1 MSVFIAQ
8 PEKSVYR
15 DVTDDGYRE
24 IFDAI
29 TAELLKQD
37 NWFGR
42 KKQFI
47 TSLRSLEYIISKE
60 TGSRGPDDGPWRNFV
75 RVVPYFVA
83 GILEKFA
90 ETKITTVEQMAFYA
104 LSVHLEHQDAADR
117 WVKESPKHWKAF
129 KSFARANRYYFK
141 IMDTGATMVEHGG
154 GSV

>member
-1 MSVFIAQ
+1 MSVFITP

-15 DVTDDGYRE
+15 DVKDDSYRE

-29 TAELLKQD
+29 TAELMKQD

-47 TSLRSLEYIISKE
+47 TSLMSLEYIISKE
-60 TGSRGPDDGPWRNFV
+60 TRNDDPNEDPWSNFV

-83 GILEKFA
+83 GILEKLA
-90 ETKITTVEQMAFYA
+90 ETEIKCVEQMVFYA

-129 KSFARANRYYFK
+129 KSFIRSNRYYYK
-141 IMDTGATMVEHGG
+141 IMNTGADMVEPGEG
-154 GSV
+154 LV